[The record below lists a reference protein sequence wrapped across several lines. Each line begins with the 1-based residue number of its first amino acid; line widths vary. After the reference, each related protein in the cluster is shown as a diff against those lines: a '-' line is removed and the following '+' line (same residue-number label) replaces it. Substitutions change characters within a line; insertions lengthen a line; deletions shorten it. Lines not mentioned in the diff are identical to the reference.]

1 MEFDK
6 YKKKILQLSNLKM
19 EDSLHRKDIIGHIMD
34 LKALAIQLTL
44 CFIASFSVCYYFHAQ
59 IVDSIKMRF
68 LNGHHLHYFTIEAP
82 FFLSMKLSFL
92 CSLVLFMPFLVFFS
106 AKYLLPIFKNKS
118 LIILYS
124 ILALLLF
131 FIGICLGFFYIAPLV
146 VNFMFQMAE
155 PSISFSLNAS
165 SFFNT
170 IFMLCVM
177 FGLVFEIPIVIFAL
191 LQMRVIS
198 LEKIRKFRK
207 LYIVLSFIIGAVIT
221 PPDVISQVI
230 VALLLI
236 ALFEITIV
244 IFSLFGKKNAEV

>member
-1 MEFDK
+1 MEE
-6 YKKKILQLSNLKM
+6 N
-19 EDSLHRKDIIGHIMD
+19 LHRKDIIGHIMD
-34 LKALAIQLTL
+34 LKTLAIKLTL

-59 IVDSIKMRF
+59 IVDSIKTRF
-68 LNGHHLHYFTIEAP
+68 LQGHELHYFTIEAP

-106 AKYLLPIFKNKS
+106 AKYLLPIFKKKS
-118 LIILYS
+118 LIVLYS
-124 ILALLLF
+124 TLALLLF
-131 FIGICLGFFYIAPLV
+131 FVGICLGFFYIAPMV

-207 LYIVLSFIIGAVIT
+207 LYIVLSFIIGAIIT
-221 PPDVISQVI
+221 PPDVVSQVI
-230 VALLLI
+230 VAFLLI
-236 ALFEITIV
+236 ALFEITLV

>member
-1 MEFDK
+1 
-6 YKKKILQLSNLKM
+6 
-19 EDSLHRKDIIGHIMD
+19 
-34 LKALAIQLTL
+34 
-44 CFIASFSVCYYFHAQ
+44 
-59 IVDSIKMRF
+59 
-68 LNGHHLHYFTIEAP
+68 
-82 FFLSMKLSFL
+82 
-92 CSLVLFMPFLVFFS
+92 
-106 AKYLLPIFKNKS
+106 
-118 LIILYS
+118 
-124 ILALLLF
+124 
-131 FIGICLGFFYIAPLV
+131 
-146 VNFMFQMAE
+146 
-155 PSISFSLNAS
+155 
-165 SFFNT
+165 
-170 IFMLCVM
+170 M

>member
-1 MEFDK
+1 MEE
-6 YKKKILQLSNLKM
+6 N
-19 EDSLHRKDIIGHIMD
+19 LHRKDIIGHIMD
-34 LKALAIQLTL
+34 LKTLAIKLTL
-44 CFIASFSVCYYFHAQ
+44 CFIASFCLCYYFHAQ
-59 IVDSIKMRF
+59 IVDSIKTRF
-68 LNGHHLHYFTIEAP
+68 LQGHQLHYFTIEAP

-106 AKYLLPIFKNKS
+106 AKYLLPIFKKKS
-118 LIILYS
+118 LIVLYS
-124 ILALLLF
+124 TLALLLF
-131 FIGICLGFFYIAPLV
+131 FVGICLGFFYIAPMV

-207 LYIVLSFIIGAVIT
+207 LYIVLSFIIGAIIT
-221 PPDVISQVI
+221 PPDVVSQVI
-230 VALLLI
+230 VAFLLI
-236 ALFEITIV
+236 ALFEITLV

>member
-1 MEFDK
+1 MEEELH
-6 YKKKILQLSNLKM
+6 KKDLV
-19 EDSLHRKDIIGHIMD
+19 GHIVD
-34 LKALAIQLTL
+34 LKTLIIKLTL
-44 CFIASFSVCYYFHAQ
+44 CFITSFCLCYYFHAQ
-59 IVDSIKMRF
+59 IVDSIKTRF
-68 LNGHHLHYFTIEAP
+68 LQGHQLHYFTIEAP

-92 CSLVLFMPFLVFFS
+92 CSIIIFMPFLVFFC
-106 AKYLLPIFKNKS
+106 AKYLMPIFNKKYLIVIYS
-118 LIILYS
+118 ALAIIL
-124 ILALLLF
+124 F
-131 FIGICLGFFYIAPLV
+131 FVGICLGFFYISPIV

-207 LYIVLSFIIGAVIT
+207 VYIVLSFIVGAVIT

-236 ALFEITIV
+236 ALLEITLV
-244 IFSLFGKKNAEV
+244 IFSIFGKKDAEV